1 MKIKTKLFEKP
12 KFINAG
18 MLGKGL
24 GSTANLWK
32 ALNITRNIMKQKVL
46 LMRGCLRK
54 DWKAYETLNTL
65 KITRHIMIK

>member
-1 MKIKTKLFEKP
+1 MPGKGLEQTRNLWKAVKIKNSFEKT

-24 GSTANLWK
+24 RSTGNLWK
-32 ALNITRNIMKQKVL
+32 ALNITRNIMKEIVL

-54 DWKAYETLNTL
+54 D
-65 KITRHIMIK
+65 